1 MSVEILSEQHIA
13 GARAAAENVCH
24 EAPDPFM
31 RGMLALFDSHEA
43 LRADRDRLAARVAD
57 LEAFVREPV
66 PFGAY
71 VRWCQDGN
79 TADADAMQAWSDARA
94 AALGAPGG
102 ES

>member
-1 MSVEILSEQHIA
+1 MTPEILSEPEWEHWFNLLC
-13 GARAAAENVCH
+13 RADGLDGLYTAEEKLQLH
-24 EAPDPFM
+24 ERAI
-31 RGMLALFDSHEA
+31 
-43 LRADRDRLAARVAD
+43 RADRDRLAARVAD